1 LRDSAALSVIGRSA
15 NSTGD
20 PADIAAGTDGHVLRR
35 AGTGLGFGQ
44 VVAAGIADK
53 AVTNEKMRDSSAL
66 SVVGRSANSVGVPAD
81 IAAGTD
87 GHVLRRSGTAV
98 GFGQIAAAGITNGV
112 IDASKIVAAGL
123 SKYVVNSAN
132 FNVAGTDGTNS
143 VFNTTTFAYGGRI
156 FDYTPKSG
164 SNLLV
169 LVWTG
174 IVTLKPNTGASV
186 TQLSGEIQ
194 FSTGASSNTPIP
206 GGLTKLLYSGMDF
219 SSTRTFQQRVTAI
232 AAISAGNTTARNYGI
247 GFRTTSTLLIM
258 QIDNTVAREQMFVL
272 EIGA

>member
-1 LRDSAALSVIGRSA
+1 VLL
-15 NSTGD
+15 
-20 PADIAAGTDGHVLRR
+20 AGLLIRLERR
-35 AGTGLGFGQ
+35 RT
-44 VVAAGIADK
+44 
-53 AVTNEKMRDSSAL
+53 
-66 SVVGRSANSVGVPAD
+66 
-81 IAAGTD
+81 
-87 GHVLRRSGTAV
+87 LRRSGTAV

-143 VFNTTTFAYGGRI
+143 VFNTTTFAYSGRI
-156 FDYTPKSG
+156 FNYTPKSG

-194 FSTGASSNTPIP
+194 FSTGASSNTPIA

-272 EIGA
+272 ELGA